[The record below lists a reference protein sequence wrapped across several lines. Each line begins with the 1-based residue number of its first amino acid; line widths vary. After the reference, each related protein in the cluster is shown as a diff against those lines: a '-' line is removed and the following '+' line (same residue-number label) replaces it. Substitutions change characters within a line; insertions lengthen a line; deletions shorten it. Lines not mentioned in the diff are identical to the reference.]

1 MMKLKILLTFFLLGL
16 SDVLLACPACAG
28 SLSNPRD
35 KYMVYVLGIFVLFT
49 YIPMYYLYRMIK
61 KHNKTNQA
69 LTSGAQDD
77 QQ

>member
-1 MMKLKILLTFFLLGL
+1 
-16 SDVLLACPACAG
+16 
-28 SLSNPRD
+28 
-35 KYMVYVLGIFVLFT
+35 MVYVLGIFVLFT

-69 LTSGAQDD
+69 LISGADND